1 MTLTTLLRALSP
13 TGEHACIEPPAWMTD
28 RREEAG

>member
-1 MTLTTLLRALSP
+1 MPPTSLLRALSP
-13 TGEHACIEPPAWMTD
+13 AGEHACIEPPAWMTD